1 MIPSTVV
8 YIRRSSSPPLW
19 RGNPELRESGLPAE
33 IARTPFRARLA
44 QAERDDSGGVQ
55 NVRVALSGYARVR
68 SARPPV
74 VAQVGWTE
82 AEEMFPEVDRF
93 LLRLRGTLQEFV
105 AGAGRCRT
113 CPAPLVLR
121 LAGHAV
127 AVTNGYG
134 ADLSGPSV
142 HARADRGG

>member
-1 MIPSTVV
+1 VTGPYRRCCRVTISGLSTGLDAL
-8 YIRRSSSPPLW
+8 YCPLW
-19 RGNPELRESGLPAE
+19 
-33 IARTPFRARLA
+33 AR
-44 QAERDDSGGVQ
+44 RDDSGGVQ